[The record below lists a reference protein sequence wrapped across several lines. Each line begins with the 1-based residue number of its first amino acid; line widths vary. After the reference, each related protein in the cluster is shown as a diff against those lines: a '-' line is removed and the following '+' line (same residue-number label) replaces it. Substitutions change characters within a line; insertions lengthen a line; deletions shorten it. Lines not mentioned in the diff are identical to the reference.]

1 MNNNTILFGFL
12 IIIFIIYLI
21 SIKKNKNENYV
32 DMMNTIQDRQLE
44 ELKHKLKDK

>member
-32 DMMNTIQDRQLE
+32 DMMNTIQDIQLE